1 MMMVILVFVIV
12 IIMIV
17 ENDSF
22 CIDVKVFDE

>member
-22 CIDVKVFDE
+22 CIDVKVFDK

>member
-1 MMMVILVFVIV
+1 MMVILVFVIV

-22 CIDVKVFDE
+22 CIDVKVFDK